1 MSLPIVNKIFSEF
14 LNMNFDNFVVVYTDG
29 SVSHLS
35 AGYSFFIPEL
45 HISFSNN
52 LPPSSSF
59 TAECYAIIEALS
71 LISNLASNKYLI
83 ASDSMSCLQALIS
96 NPFDSHLSSL
106 VLIIKSI
113 ILKLHQ
119 DNYTIQF
126 LWVSSHIGIHGN
138 EFTDNLAKSTSNL
151 ICPSLTHLPRTD
163 FIPILRRHISNLW
176 CAYWSNLSAE
186 FATRYKNIVPNVL
199 NKTWFYNLNL
209 PRSSIIH
216 NSIAYVLVIFYNLL
230 THTN

>member
-1 MSLPIVNKIFSEF
+1 
-14 LNMNFDNFVVVYTDG
+14 
-29 SVSHLS
+29 
-35 AGYSFFIPEL
+35 
-45 HISFSNN
+45 
-52 LPPSSSF
+52 
-59 TAECYAIIEALS
+59 
-71 LISNLASNKYLI
+71 
-83 ASDSMSCLQALIS
+83 MSCLQALIS